1 MGCSGI
7 CTRGASLPAAPAKL
21 DEIIP
26 EPEGGAHNDPEAMA
40 STLGATLE
48 RQLDELLDYDVES
61 LIETRYRKF
70 RGLGALAGLGE

>member
-1 MGCSGI
+1 MG
-7 CTRGASLPAAPAKL
+7 LV

-48 RQLDELLDYDVES
+48 RQLDEMLGVDVEV
-61 LIETRYRKF
+61 LLEKRYSKF
-70 RGLGALAGLGE
+70 RGIGALAGLEE